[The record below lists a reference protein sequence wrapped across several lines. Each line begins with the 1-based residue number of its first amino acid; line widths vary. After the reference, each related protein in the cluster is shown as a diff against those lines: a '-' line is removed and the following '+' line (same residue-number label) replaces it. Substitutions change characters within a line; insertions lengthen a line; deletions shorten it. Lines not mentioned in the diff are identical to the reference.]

1 MLRRCLILESIQHA
15 RFIKIVGIILILIRF
30 ADWPYE
36 LTFHN
41 IQAQMDEP
49 IESGQTCW
57 ATWGSGVL
65 ILNFIGDTLANLF
78 LSGLFVRRLFKHLQV
93 QTSMI
98 VNQKS
103 QLVEY
108 IARKSL
114 VCLILT
120 FLVNLIMNIFKLTSF
135 LGDRSDAFTPFFEI
149 IESTLLVE
157 ALRVDH
163 ENLNN
168 TNFCDSCG
176 FIIASNSGG
185 GGGAGRT
192 RRQSSIVRV
201 LSGSPFKDRLT
212 LSGDITKPEE
222 SFTVTMNSINHDRHE
237 LHDRPEWNNNDYRMF

>member
-1 MLRRCLILESIQHA
+1 MLRRCLILESTRHA
-15 RFIKIVGIILILIRF
+15 RLIQIVGIILILVRF

-41 IQAQMDEP
+41 IQAQMEQP

-93 QTSMI
+93 RTNMI
-98 VNQKS
+98 VNQRS

-120 FLVNLIMNIFKLTSF
+120 FLVNLTMNLFKLTSF
-135 LGDRSDAFTPFFEI
+135 LGDRSDAFTPLFEI

-163 ENLNN
+163 ENLHSNH
-168 TNFCDSCG
+168 FCESCG
-176 FIIASNSGG
+176 FIIAASSEGG
-185 GGGAGRT
+185 DGTGRT
-192 RRQSSIVRV
+192 RRKSSIVRV
-201 LSGSPFKDRLT
+201 LSGSQLKERTTALN
-212 LSGDITKPEE
+212 DISKPEE
-222 SFTVTMNSINHDRHE
+222 SFTVNMNSVNHDRHE
-237 LHDRPEWNNNDYRMF
+237 LHHRPEWNNNDYRMF